1 MNNLDSLRLPQ
12 RAYTIIRHAIRN
24 LVLPP
29 GKTILEREVAEAL
42 GMSRT
47 PVREAIQML
56 AEQKL
61 IEIRPGKESRISEI
75 DSIDIPQTYKMLA
88 EIHATAVEFA
98 FDKIST
104 DTIRRLKDANQRFE
118 QAFLRRDI
126 RGCRS
131 FDIEFHD
138 IIITLAG
145 NDFLSSFCETLSGH
159 AARIENIYFSKV
171 GDMDELIHEHKEII
185 SAIESGD
192 LERAKEFM
200 RENWLH
206 TPEVLEK

>member
-1 MNNLDSLRLPQ
+1 MSVRNAIYRIQTQDIPQ
-12 RAYTIIRHAIRN
+12 LYPLIPRRYCMPIPKQVSYEAPKSAKMRIY
-24 LVLPP
+24 
-29 GKTILEREVAEAL
+29 EAL
-42 GMSRT
+42 
-47 PVREAIQML
+47 RE
-56 AEQKL
+56 KL

-98 FDKIST
+98 FDKISA
-104 DTIRRLKDANQRFE
+104 DTILRLKDVNQRFE

-131 FDIEFHD
+131 CDNEFHD
-138 IIITLAG
+138 IIIKLAG
-145 NDFLSSFCETLSGH
+145 NDFLSFFCETLSGH

>member
-1 MNNLDSLRLPQ
+1 MPIPKQVSYEAPKSAKMRIYEALREWIIDGTLQPGEKILDSEISQ
-12 RAYTIIRHAIRN
+12 YFS
-24 LVLPP
+24 V
-29 GKTILEREVAEAL
+29 
-42 GMSRT
+42 SRT

-98 FDKIST
+98 FDKISEGA
-104 DTIRRLKDANQRFE
+104 IHRLKDAN
-118 QAFLRRDI
+118 
-126 RGCRS
+126 
-131 FDIEFHD
+131 
-138 IIITLAG
+138 
-145 NDFLSSFCETLSGH
+145 DFLSFFCETLSGH